1 MATTR
6 GNTVSVTR
14 NPGITGALILVL
26 LTVVLL
32 QILPGEQALD
42 FLAAVLVAAGAV
54 YIGAALAG
62 DDNSTLAL
70 EVTAGVAFIG
80 VALLG
85 LWYAVAILAWGYFA
99 HGAWDFL
106 HHRGIAGANAGKTFP
121 VLCWVYDRTIA
132 VVILLWF

>member
-1 MATTR
+1 M
-6 GNTVSVTR
+6 TR

-26 LTVVLL
+26 FTVLLL

-42 FLAAVLVAAGAV
+42 FLTAVLVAAGAV

-62 DDNSTLAL
+62 DDDSTLAL
-70 EVTAGVAFIG
+70 EVIAGIAFIT

-85 LWYAVAILAWGYFA
+85 RWYAAAILAWGFFA

-121 VLCWVYDRTIA
+121 VLCWVYDWIIA

>member
-1 MATTR
+1 M
-6 GNTVSVTR
+6 TR

-26 LTVVLL
+26 FTVVLL
-32 QILPGEQALD
+32 QVLPGEQALD

-70 EVTAGVAFIG
+70 EVIAGVAFIA

-85 LWYAVAILAWGYFA
+85 RWYAVGILAWGYFA

-121 VLCWVYDRTIA
+121 VLCWVYDWTIA

>member
-1 MATTR
+1 
-6 GNTVSVTR
+6 VTR
-14 NPGITGALILVL
+14 SPGITGALILVL
-26 LTVVLL
+26 LTVILL
-32 QILPGEQALD
+32 QVLPRGQALD
-42 FLAAVLVAAGAV
+42 FLTVVLVAAGAV
-54 YIGAALAG
+54 YIGAALAS

-70 EVTAGVAFIG
+70 EVIAGVAFIA

-85 LWYAVAILAWGYFA
+85 RWYAVAILAWGYVA

-121 VLCWVYDRTIA
+121 VLCWVYDWTIA

>member
-1 MATTR
+1 M
-6 GNTVSVTR
+6 TR

-32 QILPGEQALD
+32 QILPGERALD
-42 FLAAVLVAAGAV
+42 VLTAILVAAGAV
-54 YIGAALAG
+54 YVGAALAG
-62 DDNSTLAL
+62 NDNSTLAL
-70 EVTAGVAFIG
+70 ELIAGVAFIA

-85 LWYAVAILAWGYFA
+85 RWYAVGILAWGFFA

-121 VLCWVYDRTIA
+121 VLCWVYDWVIA

>member
-1 MATTR
+1 MTK
-6 GNTVSVTR
+6 
-14 NPGITGALILVL
+14 NPGITGALVLVL
-26 LTVVLL
+26 FTVLLL

-42 FLAAVLVAAGAV
+42 FLSAVLVASGAV

-70 EVTAGVAFIG
+70 EVTAGTVFIT

-85 LWYAVAILAWGYFA
+85 NWYAVKILAWGYFA

-121 VLCWVYDRTIA
+121 VLCWVYDWTIA

>member
-1 MATTR
+1 M
-6 GNTVSVTR
+6 TR
-14 NPGITGALILVL
+14 NPGITGALVLVL

-32 QILPGEQALD
+32 QVLPGEWALD
-42 FLAAVLVAAGAV
+42 FLTAVLVAAGAV
-54 YIGAALAG
+54 YIGAALAAN
-62 DDNSTLAL
+62 DTRTLAL
-70 EVTAGVAFIG
+70 ETTVGVAFIA

-85 LWYAVAILAWGYFA
+85 RWYATVILACAYFA

-121 VLCWVYDRTIA
+121 VLCWVYDWAIA

>member
-1 MATTR
+1 MK
-6 GNTVSVTR
+6 R

-26 LTVVLL
+26 LTVVGL
-32 QILPGEQALD
+32 QILPGERALD
-42 FLAAVLVAAGAV
+42 FLSAVLVAAAAV

-62 DDNSTLAL
+62 GDGSTLAL
-70 EVTAGVAFIG
+70 ELVAGLAFIA

-85 LWYAVAILAWGYFA
+85 RWYAPAILAWGYFA

-106 HHRGIAGANAGKTFP
+106 HHRKIAGAPTGKVFP
-121 VLCWVYDRTIA
+121 VLCWVYDWSIA

>member
-1 MATTR
+1 MK
-6 GNTVSVTR
+6 R
-14 NPGITGALILVL
+14 NPGITGGLLLVL
-26 LTVVLL
+26 ATVVVV

-42 FLAAVLVAAGAV
+42 LLTAILVAAAAV

-62 DDNSTLAL
+62 KDRSSLAL
-70 EVTAGVAFIG
+70 ETTAAVAFIV

-85 LWYAVAILAWGYFA
+85 RWYAVALLAWGYFA

-106 HHRGIAGANAGKTFP
+106 HHRGIAGANAGRTFP
-121 VLCWVYDRTIA
+121 VLCWVYDWAIA

>member
-1 MATTR
+1 MK
-6 GNTVSVTR
+6 R

-32 QILPGEQALD
+32 QILPGKQALD
-42 FLAAVLVAAGAV
+42 FLSAVLVAAAAV

-62 DDNSTLAL
+62 GDTRTLAL
-70 EVTAGVAFIG
+70 ELTAGIAFIAI
-80 VALLG
+80 ALVG
-85 LWYAVAILAWGYFA
+85 RWYAPAILAWGYFA

-106 HHRGIAGANAGKTFP
+106 HHRKIAGAETGTVFP
-121 VLCWVYDRTIA
+121 VLCCVYDWAIA

>member
-1 MATTR
+1 MK
-6 GNTVSVTR
+6 R

-26 LTVVLL
+26 LTVVGL

-42 FLAAVLVAAGAV
+42 FLSAVLVAAAAV

-62 DDNSTLAL
+62 GDSSTLAL
-70 EVTAGVAFIG
+70 ELIAGLAFIA

-85 LWYAVAILAWGYFA
+85 RWYAPAILAWGFFA

-106 HHRGIAGANAGKTFP
+106 HHRKIAGAHAGRVFP
-121 VLCWVYDRTIA
+121 VLCWVYDWAIA